1 MHNKRANFYGILVLA
16 LIIVTILGTVTI
28 GPSPTGFAV
37 EGNKCFDGTD
47 SGQCSSIKP
56 KYCDNGAL
64 KSNCG
69 RCGCSEDEVCQSDGN
84 CLLKC
89 SDGTPFGQCSENKP
103 LLCFKGSL
111 EQNCFECGCFP
122 GQVCLN
128 NGLCSGN
135 IEVGA
140 GEIKKEDAMDII
152 KKKASEEKIIEECAD
167 GSSFGQCSLEKPR
180 YCQDGALVD
189 NCEMCGCNAGEICSN
204 SVCLKK
210 SDAGFWWDIFCKVLY
225 YNEYEDCIA
234 DAIRYENRNK

>member
-16 LIIVTILGTVTI
+16 LIIVAILGIVTA

-37 EGNKCFDGTD
+37 EGNKCLEGTS

-64 KSNCG
+64 KSDCG
-69 RCGCSEDEVCQSDGN
+69 RCGCSEDEVCQDDGS
-84 CLLKC
+84 CLQKC
-89 SDGTPFGQCSENKP
+89 SDGTPFGYCSENKP

-111 EQNCFECGCFP
+111 LDNCFECSCFP
-122 GQVCLN
+122 GQICLH
-128 NGLCSGN
+128 NGSCSGR

-140 GEIKKEDAMDII
+140 GAEDKKEA
-152 KKKASEEKIIEECAD
+152 KKIFEEKIIEECAD
-167 GSSFGQCSLEKPR
+167 GSSFGQCSLEKPK
-180 YCQDGALVD
+180 YCQDGTLID
-189 NCEMCGCNAGEICSN
+189 NCEMCGCNVGELCSN

-210 SDAGFWWDIFCKVLY
+210 SDAGFWWNLFCKVLY

-234 DAIRYENRNK
+234 DAIRYKNFTRP

>member
-1 MHNKRANFYGILVLA
+1 MLAKRGNFYGIFVLA
-16 LIIVTILGTVTI
+16 LILITII
-28 GPSPTGFAV
+28 GIITSSPSPTGFAV

-69 RCGCSEDEVCQSDGN
+69 RCGCSEDEVCQSDGS

-111 EQNCFECGCFP
+111 ESNCFECGCFP
-122 GQVCLN
+122 GQICLN
-128 NGLCSGN
+128 NGSCSGN

-140 GEIKKEDAMDII
+140 GTEDKKET
-152 KKKASEEKIIEECAD
+152 KKIFEKIIEECAD
-167 GSSFGQCSLEKPR
+167 GSSFGQCSFEKPK
-180 YCQDGALVD
+180 YCQDETLID
-189 NCEMCGCNAGEICSN
+189 NCEMCGCNAGDICSE
-204 SVCLKK
+204 SLCLKK
-210 SDAGFWWDIFCKVLY
+210 SDAGFWWNLFCKVLY
-225 YNEYEDCIA
+225 YNEYDDCIA
-234 DAIRYENRNK
+234 DAIRYKNFTRP

>member
-1 MHNKRANFYGILVLA
+1 MGSKKVNYYSVLVLVII
-16 LIIVTILGTVTI
+16 LITILGI
-28 GPSPTGFAV
+28 IASGPSLTGFAV

-64 KSNCG
+64 KSDCQ
-69 RCGCSEDEVCQSDGN
+69 RCGCNEDEVCQDDGT

-89 SDGTPFGQCSENKP
+89 SDGTEFGKCSENKP

-122 GQVCLN
+122 GQT
-128 NGLCSGN
+128 CSRDGSCTGN

-140 GEIKKEDAMDII
+140 GSEDKKEVIKETTNEII
-152 KKKASEEKIIEECAD
+152 VEQCID
-167 GSSFGQCSLEKPR
+167 GSRFGQCALERPK
-180 YCQDGALVD
+180 YCQDGTLVD
-189 NCEMCGCNAGEICSN
+189 NCEMCGCRVGEICSE
-204 SVCLKK
+204 SLCLKK
-210 SDAGFWWDIFCKVLY
+210 SDAGFWWNLFCKVLY

>member
-1 MHNKRANFYGILVLA
+1 MNYYGVLLFVIIL
-16 LIIVTILGTVTI
+16 ITILGI
-28 GPSPTGFAV
+28 IASGPSPTGFAV

-69 RCGCSEDEVCQSDGN
+69 RCGCSEDEVCQSDGS

-111 EQNCFECGCFP
+111 ESNCFECGCFP
-122 GQVCLN
+122 GQICLN
-128 NGLCSGN
+128 NGSCSGN

-140 GEIKKEDAMDII
+140 GTEDKKET
-152 KKKASEEKIIEECAD
+152 KKIFEKIIEECAD
-167 GSSFGQCSLEKPR
+167 GSSFGQCSLEKPK
-180 YCQDGALVD
+180 YCQDGALID
-189 NCEMCGCNAGEICSN
+189 NCEMCGCNAGEICSE
-204 SVCLKK
+204 SACLKK
-210 SDAGFWWDIFCKVLY
+210 SDARFWWNLFCKVLY

-234 DAIRYENRNK
+234 DAIRYKNFTRP